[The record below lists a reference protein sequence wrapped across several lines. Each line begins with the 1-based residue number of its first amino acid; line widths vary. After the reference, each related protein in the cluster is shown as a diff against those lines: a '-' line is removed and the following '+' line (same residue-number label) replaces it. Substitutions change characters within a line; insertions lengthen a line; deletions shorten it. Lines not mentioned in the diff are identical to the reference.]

1 MDLLAS
7 RIASIYSRVGVD
19 WSTCYLRQLKAKGAP
34 IFSRQK
40 RLFANHVNPYGS
52 SCYGLFID
60 VIITLVFLLLFKKLL
75 AMKDMCHI
83 LWLKVCTIGIGI
95 VVHKIGGRYPDF
107 LFTPFFFF
115 LNFWQECFRTEKI
128 GAPLAFT
135 CRGMLKI
142 KSTHLLI

>member
-1 MDLLAS
+1 MLIIILRLNSGRNNVPSNLA
-7 RIASIYSRVGVD
+7 V
-19 WSTCYLRQLKAKGAP
+19 TFLRQNWAMAP
-34 IFSRQK
+34 LLSPRHSPEFPGIPFQEQGYFLLPCLRRKVTK
-40 RLFANHVNPYGS
+40 RKISPSPYGS

-115 LNFWQECFRTEKI
+115 
-128 GAPLAFT
+128 
-135 CRGMLKI
+135 
-142 KSTHLLI
+142 